1 MLTFWVCCLLVLT
14 VAGVVVTVRWG
25 RGRTGV
31 APRDPGMVWRFPSVL
46 LATAVIGWLGGE
58 AARNRADEDLRAG
71 VLSQVISLSKA
82 VDPELVR
89 SLSFTLQDRTNASF
103 QTLRAQFSAYA
114 QAVGHRSLYT
124 MAIRDDRIVFGP
136 ENLAETDPLAS
147 PPGTAFVQPRS
158 QDWEC
163 LKLGRSAVFG
173 PVTDEYGTFVSG
185 VAPVMDR
192 RTGEVLMAVALD
204 IPAEDWRSTI
214 AGMQSR
220 PIRYA
225 IGILLM
231 TLVCAGVLNWRDRSA
246 AEVRRRWRHA
256 EAALTMG
263 GGVILTLVLA
273 VWMHDAETRDHREMF
288 WRLADAQS
296 EGVRTALQRFE
307 QRVTALGRFLE
318 SHPRCRREDFASF
331 TAPLVRDAAVQSMAW
346 VPRVLAADRG
356 RFVNAVR
363 REGLAEFEI
372 LEPTGEGGLRI
383 AGARDM
389 WHPVAMVEPV
399 VGNQRALGFD
409 VSSEARRKATLD
421 LAERTGLC
429 QLSDPYE
436 VLPGDRSVMGLMV
449 AYPVMDRSDGS
460 GSRLRGFALSAFR
473 MGETLRRAWG
483 QASGEGAAVLADFL
497 QLSSRGE
504 PMPLFLHA
512 GADASKD
519 SARVLPDAVKA
530 DRALGGS
537 YPVFAF
543 GRAFAVVV
551 QPASGFDMKHPERA
565 MWWVTVFGI
574 AITAV
579 SGMGVC
585 MLRFRERVLET
596 QVADRTHLLTARTA
610 ELERQTRELEE
621 NRADVVRHLVEAE
634 SAKRTVQKTH
644 QMFQQIVEGVPVGL
658 LIVRGNGRIRQANP
672 TAVRLM
678 GLSPT
683 IGAVG
688 ELQDDYFEPVESAP
702 EQGAETPD
710 GVKDVEQVL
719 VNVKGARIP
728 VLKTS
733 TPIVI
738 DEETMSLEA
747 FVDITEQKKAEGELR
762 NLLGR
767 YAEANAE
774 LETAICRAN
783 ILAVEAETANVA
795 KSRFLASMSHEIRTP
810 MNGVLGMTGLLL
822 ETGLDEEQRRFA
834 EVVQFSAESLLTLIN
849 DILDYSKI
857 EAGKLE
863 LETIEF
869 NPVTTMND
877 VVELLGFKARD
888 KGLSLDCQV
897 APGVPTCV
905 LGDPGRLRQI
915 VLNLAGN
922 AVKFTSQGRVGVR
935 VAVESGDQERV
946 TLRFEVEDSGIGISP
961 DGVSRLFAP
970 FSQVDCSTTRKF
982 GGTGL
987 GLAICK
993 QLTELMGGGIG
1004 VESEEGK
1011 GSRFWFTVCFGI
1023 PTTTRGPA
1031 GATVQEAPRAVR
1043 SPVPEVR
1050 PQLVVEALPSGRRD
1064 TRPLLV
1070 VEDNAVNQAVAKGL
1084 LKRLGYTVEVASSG
1098 AEALEMLGRNAYALI
1113 LMDCQ
1118 MPEMDGFEVTRR
1130 IRSGTAGALDPTV
1143 PIIALTANAMHG
1155 DREICLQAGMDD
1167 HVPKPVDSRL
1177 LGEAITRWLGAG
1189 SATPMAEASSVR
1201 SAAAAAAAAATAR
1214 STTLSVESGN
1224 PGGEAGGEVVG
1235 MVFDRE
1241 NFLRRVMG
1249 DEELATMV
1257 LNGFREDLPRLL
1269 GALETALETGD
1280 LSKATLQAHTIKGSA
1295 ANVGAEALRGVAGRM
1310 EEDGRRG
1317 DLGAMRGALA
1327 VLRTQCAR
1335 FEETLGH
1342 ESTDCRR

>member
-1 MLTFWVCCLLVLT
+1 MLTFWLCLLLVVT
-14 VAGVVVTVRWG
+14 VAGVVVTACWG
-25 RGRTGV
+25 RGRRGL
-31 APRDPGMVWRFPSVL
+31 ADRDPGMAWRFPCVL

-58 AARNRADEDLRAG
+58 AARHRADEDLRAG

-89 SLSFTLQDRTNASF
+89 SLSFSIQDRTNAAF

-136 ENLAETDPLAS
+136 ENLVETDPLAS
-147 PPGTAFVQPRS
+147 PPGTVFVQPRS

-204 IPAEDWRSTI
+204 IPAEEWRTTI
-214 AGMQSR
+214 ARMQSR
-220 PIRYA
+220 PILYA
-225 IGILLM
+225 IGMSLM
-231 TLVCAGVLNWRDRSA
+231 ILVCAGVLHWRDLSGS
-246 AEVRRRWRHA
+246 EVRLRWRHA
-256 EAALTMG
+256 EAMLTVG
-263 GGVILTLVLA
+263 CGAILTTVVA
-273 VWMHDAETRDHREMF
+273 AWMHDAETRDHREMF

-318 SHPRCRREDFASF
+318 THPRCRREDFAAF
-331 TAPLVRDAAVQSMAW
+331 AAPLVRDAAVQSMAW
-346 VPRVLAADRG
+346 VPRVVATDRAK
-356 RFVNAVR
+356 FVNAVR
-363 REGLAEFEI
+363 RDGLAEFEI

-399 VGNQRALGFD
+399 AGNERALGFD

-436 VLPGDRSVMGLMV
+436 VLPGDRSVLGLLV
-449 AYPVMDRSDGS
+449 AYPVLDRSDAS
-460 GSRLRGFALSAFR
+460 GSRLRGFAVSAFR

-483 QASGEGAAVLADFL
+483 PANGEGSAVLADFL
-497 QLSSRGE
+497 QLPSRGD
-504 PMPLFLHA
+504 PVPLFLHA
-512 GADASKD
+512 GAQASVD
-519 SARVLPDAVKA
+519 SAVNLLNAVNA

-551 QPASGFDMKHPERA
+551 QPAPGFDMSHPERA

-574 AITAV
+574 TITAV
-579 SGMGVC
+579 SAMGIGI
-585 MLRFRERVLET
+585 LRCRQQALET

-610 ELERQTRELEE
+610 ELERQTQELEE

-634 SAKRTVQKTH
+634 SAKRTVQKAH
-644 QMFQQIVEGVPVGL
+644 RMFQQIVEGVPVGL
-658 LIVRGNGRIRQANP
+658 LIVRANGRIRQANP

-688 ELQDDYFEPVESAP
+688 ELLEDYFEPLEGHSEKVGHA
-702 EQGAETPD
+702 PD
-710 GVKDVEQVL
+710 GVRDVEQVL
-719 VNVKGARIP
+719 VSVKGTRVP

-747 FVDITEQKKAEGELR
+747 FVDITEQKRAESELR

-810 MNGVLGMTGLLL
+810 MNGVIGMTGLLL
-822 ETGLDEEQRRFA
+822 ETQLDEEQRRFA

-888 KGLSLDCQV
+888 KGLRLDCQA

-905 LGDPGRLRQI
+905 QGDPGRLRQI

-935 VAVESGDQERV
+935 VAVESGDLERV

-961 DGVSRLFAP
+961 EGVSRLFAP

-993 QLTELMGGGIG
+993 QLAELMGGRIG

-1011 GSRFWFTVCFGI
+1011 GSRFWFTACFGV
-1023 PTTTRGPA
+1023 PATTRGLD
-1031 GATVQEAPRAVR
+1031 GAAAQEAPRAVR
-1043 SPVPEVR
+1043 GPVLEVR
-1050 PQLVVEALPSGRRD
+1050 PQLVAEALPSGMRD
-1064 TRPLLV
+1064 TRPLLL
-1070 VEDNAVNQAVAKGL
+1070 VEDNPVNQAVAKGL
-1084 LKRLGYTVEVASSG
+1084 LKRLGYVMEVASSG
-1098 AEALEMLGRNAYALI
+1098 REALELLGRNTYALI

-1130 IRSGTAGALDPTV
+1130 IRSGTAGALDPAV

-1167 HVPKPVDSRL
+1167 HVPKPVDARI
-1177 LGEAITRWLGAG
+1177 LGEAIGRWMGARTSAPVTEPPPAVPMEGQGRSMTR
-1189 SATPMAEASSVR
+1189 M
-1201 SAAAAAAAAATAR
+1201 
-1214 STTLSVESGN
+1214 VEPGN
-1224 PGGEAGGEVVG
+1224 PAGEGDGDEGG

-1249 DEELATMV
+1249 DEELANMV
-1257 LNGFREDLPRLL
+1257 LSGFREDLPRLM
-1269 GALETALETGD
+1269 GALEAALEMD
-1280 LSKATLQAHTIKGSA
+1280 DVSKATLQAHTIKGSA

-1317 DLGAMRGALA
+1317 DLGAMRGAVA
-1327 VLRTQCAR
+1327 ALRVQYAR

-1342 ESTDCRR
+1342 ESADSRR